1 MKISY
6 KEACPFSLDEREYP
20 VYNKKNIRIGNCK
33 KILFCKTEERRI
45 RISTNKNQDENRL
58 KRFIKRFIN
67 NNVFLQV
74 TDSEECIA
82 LRPWNL
88 EHAKNMNKDNYVIPE
103 YGATYFII
111 PSHEYAK
118 VEENSLIGI
127 GKYSSS
133 EVILL
138 KIPADY
144 LEDLSK
150 YPFFEII
157 GEKTKLLK

>member
-20 VYNKKNIRIGNCK
+20 VYNNKNIRIGNCK
-33 KILFCKTEERRI
+33 KILFCRTEEMRI
-45 RISTNKNQDENRL
+45 RVSKKENQDKNKL
-58 KRFIKRFIN
+58 KRFIERFIT

-74 TDSEECIA
+74 KDSEECIA

-88 EHAKNMNKDNYVIPE
+88 EHDSEIKDEYIIPD
-103 YGATYFII
+103 YGSTYFII
-111 PSHEYAK
+111 PNRHYSTMK
-118 VEENSLIGI
+118 ENEISDI

-133 EVILL
+133 EAILL

-144 LEDLSK
+144 LEDLSE
-150 YPFFEII
+150 YPFFELI
-157 GEKTKLLK
+157 GEKIKLLK